1 MSESK
6 DQFKGI
12 VPQADSVESSSAPPP
27 PQNVS
32 APQVPGEV
40 NLERIDTRRISG
52 PLVVFFG
59 PREIGKTVTL
69 LRLCTYLRSSY
80 RISPDESF
88 RTDDRYSGTSA
99 AFETLLGDMQLAPEA
114 TGNINFL
121 LLNITHD
128 GGRFCQFLESPG
140 EQFFDRSK
148 PNAPYPNYMNR
159 ILAEAYP
166 KVFVFFFELNM
177 FRSDDDLRNYSD
189 KLARLVSEKISSK
202 RDHVVIL
209 CNKADLHPHF
219 RGGMP
224 IKSEYKKAIYDQP
237 SFKSLKDALRNSGF
251 TYVPFVPF
259 SAGAFNDDG
268 TGQKVFALSPEHYPK
283 HLWKEIHDTIQGP
296 SVWGSL
302 WNIFR

>member
-6 DQFKGI
+6 EQFKGI
-12 VPQADSVESSSAPPP
+12 VPTPDSEETSSAPPQ
-27 PQNVS
+27 PQNIA

-40 NLERIDTRRISG
+40 NLQRIDTRRITG

-69 LRLCTYLRSSY
+69 LRLCTYIRSNY

-88 RTDDRYSGTSA
+88 RTDDRYAGTTA
-99 AFETLLGDMQLAPEA
+99 AFETLLGDMQLAPES
-114 TGNINFL
+114 TGDINFL

-140 EQFFDRSK
+140 EHFFDRLK
-148 PNAPYPNYMNR
+148 PKAPYPNYMNR
-159 ILAEAYP
+159 ILAEDY
-166 KVFVFFFELNM
+166 KKIFVLFFELNM
-177 FRSDDDLRNYSD
+177 FRSDEDLRNYSD
-189 KLARLVSEKISSK
+189 KIAGLVSDQIVSK
-202 RDHVVIL
+202 RDEVIIL

-224 IKSEYKKAIYDQP
+224 IKAEYRKAIYDHS
-237 SFKSLKDALRNSGF
+237 SFRSLKEALKNSGF
-251 TYVPFVPF
+251 RYVPFVPF
-259 SAGAFNDDG
+259 SAGAFNNDG
-268 TGQKVFALSPEHYPK
+268 TGRKVFALSPEHYPK
-283 HLWKEIHDTIQGP
+283 HLWKEIHESIQGP
-296 SVWGSL
+296 SVWSSL